1 MPTPLSEPKKR
12 GRRPHKPGTVFGP
25 YAVVGVTDE
34 SVYGKCRVYVVRC
47 RCGREHRKPSAAL
60 GGAKIRNAAG
70 CRYCTGPSRKLGTP
84 TADRDARMTWMYRHN
99 VTDIDQLARIY
110 GITRKRVR
118 QIVTKPE
125 TADASK

>member
-1 MPTPLSEPKKR
+1 
-12 GRRPHKPGTVFGP
+12 
-25 YAVVGVTDE
+25 
-34 SVYGKCRVYVVRC
+34 
-47 RCGREHRKPSAAL
+47 
-60 GGAKIRNAAG
+60 
-70 CRYCTGPSRKLGTP
+70 
-84 TADRDARMTWMYRHN
+84 MYRHN